1 MSFLESFKSRSVHSS
16 FPFDHFELTKPLT
29 DGQIDE
35 IFSAKVADMKLNYD
49 GTRAVDGGSG
59 DYRKGDASG
68 GAAGKIREFVNVE
81 NYKTYPHLKKFIDEL
96 CKKETAK
103 FVGSKI
109 NRDLSNAYVRVEII
123 ADRVGFWL
131 KPHCDIKE
139 KLMSCLLFANPG
151 NIENE
156 ELGTDFY
163 DSNMKVVKTVPFK
176 NNYGYVFASG
186 PNTWHGLEKKSIKRD
201 RRCLQVNYVTFK
213 TDWKVN

>member
-96 CKKETAK
+96 CNKETAK